1 MPRLQSDFF
10 NGLQTLFQ
18 LAWTLPLSRQSDSRM
33 QIPNI
38 FRDSQGG
45 SSHSFR
51 AVLAWAFCTCLLA
64 DSDALRAE
72 PGIRLSFG
80 KTPAHVFHRSPGKLT
95 YSRSTAFQPLFRQ
108 RRKFTQTVT
117 RLLSTGT
124 GTLMVYRASGD
135 VVHGIPAVITLK
147 GLSAYKFDA
156 DFGRVAAATLSLP
169 VRARR
174 GAGGALV
181 DIKIPVK
188 VPKALSVITGEGD
201 TNIKITGSR
210 RIDLSGLN
218 TTVGGQAQTV
228 RARAAEGFTV
238 NFEQESQLNVQ
249 GTIGDRITLNLQQD
263 SRGQSDISESL
274 QFRYDGDEDDIIQE
288 IEAGRTSLSLPGTR
302 LVGFSSSNRS
312 GLFGL
317 KGRGRLGGLDVT
329 VVTSHDRGASN
340 RKSYQGQ
347 AEEVAHRVRDYEY
360 EENRYFFLDLAHR
373 QSFPDEPA
381 RQDLV
386 DIGSVRVFVN
396 DFNDRNDIEQRA
408 GRGIAYAFWSTGPA
422 PEPDAGANG
431 AQSGGVEE
439 GFFHELD
446 RSEFLVDARGYLIMT
461 RQRVLRG
468 HTLAVAYRTS
478 DGRVFGDLNFIQDPS
493 NPDAKIRLK
502 LIHARQQRPEF
513 PSWDLAWR
521 NVYFLGDR
529 DIEPEGFE
537 LEILRDVAGQE
548 AVDNQRG
555 TPFLQIFGLDKHTNG
570 ASESSPPDNLIDID
584 GGTNLPGLNLLTG
597 HLVFP
602 DLEPFGERGV
612 GAEALSDDARVPEI
626 YNTTNNTTRAQ
637 KGQYFL
643 RIRSKN
649 RSTTFYLGFGLI
661 KDSEEVLLNNRRLT
675 RGRDYLIEYE
685 NGEVELVGEAA
696 DLAADP
702 SANLVI
708 NYGSKGQFGLG
719 GGQKSLVGIRA
730 EHPFR
735 DNVSMVGM
743 SLLYGS
749 ESARTQRVRVG
760 EEPARTLIWD
770 LNGRF
775 RFKPQILTDFVNRL
789 PFISTQA
796 PSAFNVDME
805 VAQSLPNPNVK
816 NVAYIDDFEGAES
829 RKTVS
834 TFKYVWSE
842 GSSPT
847 RNGLPLSEPKGR
859 LTWYNRVDRD
869 RYSIYE
875 IQPGRDDIP
884 VENSIVDDV
893 LSIRF
898 EPRRTNGFPVTSR
911 NPAGGLPE
919 NSWAG
924 ISTYLFG
931 MDFSRSKFVEL
942 WIRGNSGRLHIDLG
956 EISERAD
963 LLLDHATFNPPPP
976 GQFRTEDQPLPG
988 FPTGDDVAIPEE
1000 DIGLDGLTDA
1010 QEDSVFRLI
1019 FPGVTVPDDPSD
1031 DNFKDVDF
1039 DQGDLRFR
1047 YPPGVNGT
1055 QNNNPEREQ
1064 RPDSEDLNQNGILDT
1079 RNNYLHYSVN
1089 LASDRGWNPA
1099 TGIYDGPSVL
1109 VIGSQSD
1116 PSDRPWRLLRIP
1128 LRGSNAPRSVEGNPD
1143 TTFAGVFDFA
1153 RIWIEH
1159 DDTTSLDIYTL
1170 AAVGSDWLE
1179 DESPEHQRS
1188 GDFRVATIGTDNQVY
1203 ELPPGLERE
1212 TDPQTGRQLLERSLV
1227 LRFEDLYPGES
1238 VSASRTFT
1246 EGQNYTRYG
1255 LMTMFVHG
1263 GNPTSTTY
1271 EDNFPVGPDSTTG
1284 SFSPI
1289 ELFVR
1294 FSPIGEDS
1302 LNFYEFRK
1310 PVYRG
1315 WSPEDNTFKIEL
1327 DVLSQIKGRLTDLKA
1342 TGQASDTLR
1351 LSLPTVEVLADYD
1364 SEADQIRAHL
1374 HGGTYTVRGNPALS
1388 KIKSFVIG
1396 VTNNGAFP
1404 LEGENEIW
1412 LDELRVDRIR
1422 KKNAVSMLLNVQT
1435 TLADL
1440 GNVSLNLERR
1450 SGDFQDL
1457 QGRSSGNTTT
1467 QVSMNSSF
1475 NLNKFLP
1482 DRWNTTI
1489 PVRFNYL
1496 RNGSVPRIRQGSD
1509 IVLTDQQKSRE
1520 SAVRASSRFNVS
1532 MRKRRAN
1539 RDPRWIARLL
1549 FDRINASLNFLT
1561 NNAVSGAI
1569 TRRRSNNEQNFN
1581 GSFSYDVN
1589 WPNQRGVRILSWV
1602 PIMGSRFEGVQLF
1615 YLPSTLRY
1623 NMRFDR
1629 KNINRRSFSAVE
1641 GDTSDVIAVLNQTFN
1656 LNESF
1661 VIKLTPFRSLTANY
1675 SIAVNRDLRNAF
1687 DVTRLQFGRETTR
1700 NQEVGFNFT
1709 PRLSKWLNIN
1719 TVYSSRFRERLE
1731 TGGQRTSIGNERRGL
1746 TVGTS
1751 GRVGG
1756 RLSLNL
1762 PGLFRP
1768 LARPSKGQTG
1778 FSVVRLI
1785 GRLGGSLEA
1794 VQANVTRNRTFNLF
1808 GLRRRPDIRFQL
1820 GLADT
1825 TTSPRYGSGGV
1836 SRVNTRNI
1844 TDNATFKGGV
1854 RLPAGFRGDTHLTF
1868 NHVRSFG
1875 NANTEEQKLEFPS
1888 FSAQWRGLG
1897 ELPVLRWLFASSNV
1911 NFNYKSNRIFRGD
1924 GGLEDDVLT
1933 SDTRRTDFR
1942 PLIRWQARWKN
1953 KMHTNFSTNRS
1964 RQNDL
1969 RYQRNVAADT
1979 TVAQPTLEERL
1990 IGTTITETSQFT
2002 ASLRYS
2008 LSSKFFSKLQSNL
2021 DLTLEYG
2028 TNTSLKRE
2036 IPRNAEATETEQAVV
2051 RQSDDRW
2058 HASLAGQ
2065 YQFSS
2070 KFTGGTRLRHEN
2082 RKDKLRDLNNR
2093 VWEFRVWGEIRFN

>member
-1 MPRLQSDFF
+1 MIFSTGFGIISLTLNLHAHARPRKRRS
-10 NGLQTLFQ
+10 N
-18 LAWTLPLSRQSDSRM
+18 SRM
-33 QIPNI
+33 NTPYSL
-38 FRDSQGG
+38 DKSQRGVTVPLPWVIAC
-45 SSHSFR
+45 FLI
-51 AVLAWAFCTCLLA
+51 ACLLA
-64 DSDALRAE
+64 DSDTLCAE
-72 PGIRLSFG
+72 PGLQLSFG
-80 KTPAHVFHRSPGKLT
+80 KTPAHVFHRSPVKLT
-95 YSRSTAFQPLFRQ
+95 YSSSTAFQPLFRQ
-108 RRKFTQTVT
+108 RREFTRTVT
-117 RLLSTGT
+117 RLLDTDT
-124 GTLMVYRASGD
+124 GTLMVYQAAGD
-135 VVHGIPAVITLK
+135 VVHGIPAVITIK

-156 DFGRVAAATLSLP
+156 DFNRVAAEKLSLP
-169 VRARR
+169 AQVRR

-210 RIDLSGLN
+210 RIDLSGVN

-263 SRGQSDISESL
+263 SHGQADISESL

-288 IEAGRTSLSLPGTR
+288 IEAGRTSLSLSGTR

-312 GLFGL
+312 GLFGI

-340 RKSYQGQ
+340 RKSFQGQ
-347 AEEVAHRVRDYEY
+347 AEEIAHRIRDYDY
-360 EENRYFFLDLAHR
+360 EENTYFFLDLVYR
-373 QSFPDEPA
+373 ERFPGEPT
-381 RQDLV
+381 RPDLV
-386 DIGSVRVFVN
+386 DIGSVRVFLN

-408 GRGIAYAFWSTGPA
+408 GRGVAFAFWTDGPV
-422 PEPDAGANG
+422 PEPGGSADG
-431 AQSGGVEE
+431 AQSGEIEE

-461 RQRVLRG
+461 RRRIARG
-468 HTLAVAYRTS
+468 QTLAVAYRTA

-493 NPDAKIRLK
+493 DPDARVRLK

-513 PSWDLAWR
+513 PTWDLAWR
-521 NVYFLGDR
+521 NVYSLGSR

-537 LEILRDVAGQE
+537 LEILRDVPGQE

-555 TPFLQIFGLDKHTNG
+555 TPYLRIFGLDRHTNG

-584 GGTNLPGLNLLTG
+584 GGTNLPGLDLRTG
-597 HLVFP
+597 HLVFH
-602 DLEPFGERGV
+602 DLEPFGERGA
-612 GAEALSDDARVPEI
+612 GAEGLSDDARVPEI

-643 RIRSKN
+643 RIRSKS
-649 RSTTFYLGFGLI
+649 RSTKFNLGFGLI
-661 KDSEEVLLNNRRLT
+661 ENSEEVLLNNRRLT
-675 RGRDYLIEYE
+675 RGRDYNIDYE
-685 NGEVELVGEAA
+685 FGSIELVGEAA

-708 NYGSKGQFGLG
+708 NYGSKSQFGFG
-719 GGQKSLVGIRA
+719 GGQRSLLGIRA
-730 EHPFR
+730 ERPFK
-735 DNVSMVGM
+735 DNVSMLGM

-749 ESARTQRVRVG
+749 ESATTQRVRVG
-760 EEPARTLIWD
+760 DEPARTLIWD
-770 LNGRF
+770 MNGRF
-775 RFKPQILTDFVNRL
+775 RFKPQILTDFANKL

-805 VAQSLPNPNVK
+805 IAQSLPNPNTK

-829 RKTVS
+829 RKSFS
-834 TFKYVWSE
+834 TFKFDWSTS
-842 GSSPT
+842 SSPT
-847 RNGLPLSEPKGR
+847 RNGLQLSMPRGR

-869 RYSIYE
+869 RISIYE

-884 VENSIVDDV
+884 VENSIIDDV

-898 EPRRTNGFPVTSR
+898 EPHRTNGFPETSR
-911 NPAGGLPE
+911 NPAGGLPQI
-919 NSWAG
+919 SWAG
-924 ISTYLFG
+924 ISSYLFG
-931 MDFSRSKFVEL
+931 MDFSRSKFIEL

-956 EISERAD
+956 EISERAT

-976 GQFRTEDQPLPG
+976 GQFRTEDRPLPG

-1010 QEDSVFRLI
+1010 QEDSVYRLI
-1019 FPGVTVPDDPSD
+1019 YPGVTVPDDPSD
-1031 DNFKDVDF
+1031 DNFADVDL
-1039 DQGDLRFR
+1039 DQENNRFR

-1064 RPDSEDLNQNGILDT
+1064 RPDSEDLNQNGILDN
-1079 RNNYLHYSVN
+1079 RNHYLHYSVD
-1089 LASDRGWNPA
+1089 LASDRGWNA
-1099 TGIYDGPSVL
+1099 FSGEYDGPSVL
-1109 VIGSQSD
+1109 VVGSQSD

-1128 LRGSNAPRSVEGNPD
+1128 LRGNNAPRAVEGNPD

-1179 DESPEHQRS
+1179 DEPLEGQQS

-1227 LRFEDLYPGES
+1227 LRFEDLFPGES

-1263 GNPTSTTY
+1263 GNPTQSTY
-1271 EDNFPVGPDSTTG
+1271 EANFPAGPDSVTG
-1284 SFSPI
+1284 NFSPI

-1294 FSPIGEDS
+1294 FSPIGEDT
-1302 LNFYEFRK
+1302 LNFYEYRK
-1310 PVYRG
+1310 PIYRG
-1315 WSPEDNTFKIEL
+1315 WSPETNTFKIEL
-1327 DVLSQIKGRLTDLKA
+1327 DVLSQIKGKLTDLKA
-1342 TGQASDTLR
+1342 IGQVSDTLR
-1351 LSLPTVEVLADYD
+1351 LSLPTGEILADFD
-1364 SEADQIRAHL
+1364 SESEQVRAEL
-1374 HGGTYTVRGNPALS
+1374 DGATYTVRGNPALS

-1396 VTNNGAFP
+1396 VRNMGEFP

-1435 TLADL
+1435 TVADL

-1457 QGRSSGNTTT
+1457 QGRSTGNSTT
-1467 QVSMNSSF
+1467 QVSLNGSF

-1482 DRWNTTI
+1482 DRWNTVI

-1509 IVLTDQQKSRE
+1509 IVLTDEQKARE

-1532 MRKRRAN
+1532 LRKRPAT
-1539 RDPRWIARLL
+1539 RDPRWIARLF

-1569 TRRRSNNEQNFN
+1569 TRRRSNDEQNFN
-1581 GSFSYDVN
+1581 GSFSYDVS
-1589 WPNQRGVRILSWV
+1589 WPRQTGLKILTWV
-1602 PIMGSRFEGVQLF
+1602 PRVGSLFQEVQFF

-1623 NMRFDR
+1623 NLRFDR

-1641 GDTSDVIAVLNQTFN
+1641 GDTSDVIAALNETFN

-1661 VIKLTPFRSLTANY
+1661 VIKLAPFRSLKANY
-1675 SIAVNRDLRNAF
+1675 SLAVNRDLRNSF
-1687 DVTRLQFGRETTR
+1687 DFARLQFGRETTR
-1700 NQEVGFNFT
+1700 NQEVSFNFT
-1709 PRLSKWLNIN
+1709 PRVSRLLNIN
-1719 TVYSSRFRERLE
+1719 TDYSSRYRERLE

-1746 TVGTS
+1746 TVGNNS
-1751 GRVGG
+1751 RVGA
-1756 RLSLNL
+1756 RFSLNL
-1762 PGLFRP
+1762 PAIFRS
-1768 LARPSKGQTG
+1768 LARPSKEQTG
-1778 FSVVRLI
+1778 FSVIRLV
-1785 GRLGGSLEA
+1785 GRLGGALEA
-1794 VQANVTRNRTFNLF
+1794 VQVNAFRNRAFNLF
-1808 GLRRRPDIRFQL
+1808 GLRRRPAFKFQL
-1820 GLADT
+1820 GLTDT
-1825 TTSPRYGSGGV
+1825 TMSPRYGSGGV
-1836 SRVNTRNI
+1836 TRVNTRNI
-1844 TDNATFKGGV
+1844 TDNATLSSAV
-1854 RLPAGFRGDTHLTF
+1854 RLPAGFRGSSGLTF
-1868 NHVRSFG
+1868 NHARSFG
-1875 NANTEEQKLEFPS
+1875 NANTEEQKLEFPNL
-1888 FSAQWRGLG
+1888 SAQWRGLG
-1897 ELPVLRWLFASSNV
+1897 ELPVFRWIFASSNLSL
-1911 NFNYKSNRIFRGD
+1911 NYKSNRIFRGD
-1924 GGLEDDVLT
+1924 GGLEDNVLT
-1933 SDTRRTDFR
+1933 SDTRRTEFR

-1953 KMHTNFSTNRS
+1953 KMTTNVSTNRS

-1969 RYQRNVAADT
+1969 RYQRNVATDS
-1979 TVAQPTLEERL
+1979 TVTQPTLEERL
-1990 IGTTITETSQFT
+1990 IGTTITEQSQFT

-2008 LSSKFFSKLQSNL
+2008 LSSKFFTKLQSNL
-2021 DLTLEYG
+2021 DLTVEYG

-2036 IPRNAEATETEQAVV
+2036 IPRNAEATETDQAVV

-2065 YQFSS
+2065 YEFSS
-2070 KFTGGTRLRHEN
+2070 KFTGGTRFRHEN
-2082 RKDKLRDLNNR
+2082 RKDKLRDVNNR

>member
-1 MPRLQSDFF
+1 MHTPYISKASRR
-10 NGLQTLFQ
+10 GL
-18 LAWTLPLSRQSDSRM
+18 TLPLPTVIACILS
-33 QIPNI
+33 
-38 FRDSQGG
+38 
-45 SSHSFR
+45 
-51 AVLAWAFCTCLLA
+51 TCLLA
-64 DSDALRAE
+64 DSDTLRAE
-72 PGIRLSFG
+72 PGIQLSFG
-80 KTPAHVFHRSPGKLT
+80 KTPAHVFHRSPVKLT
-95 YSRSTAFQPLFRQ
+95 YSSSTAFQPLFRQ
-108 RRKFTQTVT
+108 RRQFTQTVT
-117 RLLSTGT
+117 RLLNTDT
-124 GTLMVYRASGD
+124 GTLMVYRAAGD

-156 DFGRVAAATLSLP
+156 DFGRVAAEKLSVP
-169 VRARR
+169 AQARR
-174 GAGGALV
+174 GVGSALV

-210 RIDLSGLN
+210 RIDLSGVN

-263 SRGQSDISESL
+263 SRGQTDISESL
-274 QFRYDGDEDDIIQE
+274 QFRYDGDEDDIVQE

-312 GLFGL
+312 GLFGI

-340 RKSYQGQ
+340 RKSFQGQ
-347 AEEVAHRVRDYEY
+347 AEEIAHRIRDYDY
-360 EENRYFFLDLAHR
+360 EENLYFFLDHVYR
-373 QSFPDEPA
+373 QSFPDEPT
-381 RQDLV
+381 RPDLV
-386 DIGSVRVFVN
+386 DIGSVRVFLN
-396 DFNDRNDIEQRA
+396 DFNDRNDIEERA
-408 GRGIAYAFWSTGPA
+408 GRGVAFAFWTAGPI
-422 PEPDAGANG
+422 PEPDASVNG
-431 AQSGGVEE
+431 AQSGGTGGTEE

-461 RQRVLRG
+461 RRNVPRG
-468 HTLAVAYRTS
+468 HSLAVAYRTA
-478 DGRVFGDLNFIQDPS
+478 DGRVFGDLNFIQNPS

-513 PSWDLAWR
+513 PTWDLAWR
-521 NVYFLGDR
+521 NVYYLGSR

-537 LEILRDVAGQE
+537 LEVLRDVAGQE

-555 TPFLQIFGLDKHTNG
+555 TPYLRIFALDRHTNG
-570 ASESSPPDNLIDID
+570 SSESSPPDNLIDID
-584 GGTNLPGLNLLTG
+584 GGTNLPGLNLRTG
-597 HLVFP
+597 HLIFH

-643 RIRSKN
+643 RIRSKS
-649 RSTTFYLGFGLI
+649 RTTKFNLGFGLI
-661 KDSEEVLLNNRRLT
+661 ENSEEVLLNNRRLT
-675 RGRDYLIEYE
+675 RGRDYNINYQLGKI
-685 NGEVELVGEAA
+685 ELVGEAA

-708 NYGSKGQFGLG
+708 NYGSKSQFGFG
-719 GGQKSLVGIRA
+719 GGQKSLVGLRA
-730 EHPFR
+730 EHPFK
-735 DNVSMVGM
+735 DNVSMVGI

-749 ESARTQRVRVG
+749 ESANTQRIRVG
-760 EEPARTLIWD
+760 DEPARTLIWD
-770 LNGRF
+770 MNGRF
-775 RFKPQILTDFVNRL
+775 RFKPQILTDFANKL

-805 VAQSLPNPNVK
+805 IAQSLPNPNTK

-829 RKTVS
+829 RKSFS
-834 TFKYVWSE
+834 TFKFGWSV
-842 GSSPT
+842 GSSPN
-847 RNGLPLSEPKGR
+847 RNGLQLSMPRGR
-859 LTWYNRVDRD
+859 LTWYNLVDRD
-869 RYSIYE
+869 RISVYD

-884 VENSIVDDV
+884 AESSIVDNV

-898 EPRRTNGFPVTSR
+898 EPHRTNGFPETSR

-924 ISTYLFG
+924 IASYLRG
-931 MDFSRSKFVEL
+931 MDFSRSKFIEL

-963 LLLDHATFNPPPP
+963 LLLDHATFNSPPP
-976 GQFRTEDQPLPG
+976 GQFRTEDRPLPG

-1031 DNFKDVDF
+1031 DNFKDVELN
-1039 DQGDLRFR
+1039 QENLRFR
-1047 YPPGVNGT
+1047 YPSGVNGT

-1064 RPDSEDLNQNGILDT
+1064 RPDSEDLNQNGILDS
-1079 RNNYLHYSVN
+1079 RNHYLHYNVD
-1089 LASDRGWNPA
+1089 LASDRGWNA
-1099 TGIYDGPSVL
+1099 MTGDYDGPSVL
-1109 VIGSQSD
+1109 VVGSQSD

-1128 LRGSNAPRSVEGNPD
+1128 LRGNNAPRTVEGNPD

-1179 DESPEHQRS
+1179 DETPEGQQS

-1212 TDPQTGRQLLERSLV
+1212 TNPQTGRQLLERSLV
-1227 LRFEDLYPGES
+1227 LRFEDLFPGES
-1238 VSASRTFT
+1238 LTASRTFT
-1246 EGQNYTRYG
+1246 EGQDYTRYG

-1263 GNPTSTTY
+1263 GNPTQPTY
-1271 EDNFPVGPDSTTG
+1271 EANFPAGPDSTSG

-1289 ELFVR
+1289 ELFVK
-1294 FSPIGEDS
+1294 FSPIGEDT
-1302 LNFYEFRK
+1302 LNFYEYRK
-1310 PVYRG
+1310 PIYRG
-1315 WSPEDNTFKIEL
+1315 WSPETNTFKIEL
-1327 DVLSQIKGRLTDLKA
+1327 DVLSQIKGKLTDLKA

-1351 LSLPTVEVLADYD
+1351 LSLPTDEILADYD
-1364 SEADQIRAHL
+1364 REANQIRADV
-1374 HGGTYTVRGNPALS
+1374 HGAIYTVRGNPALS

-1396 VTNNGAFP
+1396 VSNGGEFP

-1422 KKNAVSMLLNVQT
+1422 KKNAVSMLLNVQS

-1450 SGDFQDL
+1450 NGDFQDL
-1457 QGRSSGNTTT
+1457 QGRSTGNSTT
-1467 QVSMNSSF
+1467 QVSLNGSL

-1482 DRWNTTI
+1482 DQWNTAI
-1489 PVRFNYL
+1489 PVRYNYL

-1509 IVLTDQQKSRE
+1509 IVLTDQQKSKE

-1532 MRKRRAN
+1532 LRKRPATQN
-1539 RDPRWIARLL
+1539 PRWIARLF

-1561 NNAVSGAI
+1561 NSAVSGAI
-1569 TRRRSNNEQNFN
+1569 TRRRSNDEQNFN
-1581 GSFSYDVN
+1581 GSFSYDVS
-1589 WPNQRGVRILSWV
+1589 WPKQQGLKILNWV
-1602 PIMGSRFEGVQLF
+1602 PRLGSYFQEVQFF

-1623 NMRFDR
+1623 NLRFDR
-1629 KNINRRSFSAVE
+1629 KSINRRSFSAVE
-1641 GDTSDVIAVLNQTFN
+1641 GDTSDVIASLNETFN

-1661 VIKLTPFRSLTANY
+1661 VIKLTPFRSLNANY
-1675 SIAVNRDLRNAF
+1675 SLAVNRDLRNSF
-1687 DVTRLQFGRETTR
+1687 DFSKLQFGRETTR
-1700 NQEVGFNFT
+1700 SQEVGFNFT
-1709 PRLSKWLNIN
+1709 PRVSKWLSIN
-1719 TVYSSRFRERLE
+1719 TNYSSRYRERLG
-1731 TGGQRTSIGNERRGL
+1731 TGSQRISIGNERRGL
-1746 TVGTS
+1746 TVGNS
-1751 GRVGG
+1751 SRVGA
-1756 RLSLNL
+1756 RFSLNL

-1768 LARPSKGQTG
+1768 LARQSKGQTG
-1778 FSVVRLI
+1778 FSVIRLI
-1785 GRLGGSLEA
+1785 GRLGGALDA
-1794 VQANVTRNRTFNLF
+1794 VQVNAFRNRTFNLF
-1808 GLRRRPDIRFQL
+1808 GLRRRPALRFQL
-1820 GLADT
+1820 GLTDT
-1825 TTSPRYGSGGV
+1825 TMSPRYGSGGV
-1836 SRVNTRNI
+1836 TRVNTRNI
-1844 TDNATFKGGV
+1844 SDNADIKGAV
-1854 RLPAGFRGDTHLTF
+1854 RLPAGFRGSSGLNF
-1868 NHVRSFG
+1868 NHTRSFG
-1875 NANTEEQKLEFPS
+1875 NANTEEQKLEFPNL
-1888 FSAQWRGLG
+1888 SAQWRGLG
-1897 ELPVLRWLFASSNV
+1897 ELPVFRWIFTSSNLS
-1911 NFNYKSNRIFRGD
+1911 FNYKSNRIFRGD
-1924 GGLEDDVLT
+1924 GGLGDNVLT
-1933 SDTRRTDFR
+1933 NDTRRTEFR

-1953 KMHTNFSTNRS
+1953 KMSTNFSTNRS

-1969 RYQRNVAADT
+1969 RYQRNVATDS
-1979 TVAQPTLEERL
+1979 TVTQPTLEERL

-2008 LSSKFFSKLQSNL
+2008 LSSKFFSKMQSNL

-2028 TNTSLKRE
+2028 TNNSLKKE
-2036 IPRNAEATETEQAVV
+2036 IPRSAEAIEAAEAVV
-2051 RQSDDRW
+2051 RQRDDRW

-2070 KFTGGTRLRHEN
+2070 KFTGGTRFRHEN
-2082 RKDKLRDLNNR
+2082 RNDKLRDLNNR